1 MKKFE
6 RGELLNRKIVYSG
19 RIVTLVVDDIRIN
32 GKNTLREVVHHPG
45 GVGILAEVEPGRIPL
60 VRQHRYPVER
70 DVLEIPA
77 GKIEPGED
85 PVKTAARELEEE
97 TGFRPLEI
105 SKAFSYYP
113 TPGYCDELLHIYYVN
128 RVEETGTCFDEDE
141 DLEVEFYTLEKAL
154 EMIREGEIKDGKTIA
169 ALFWL
174 TLERNKPQ
182 NNSPSPESR

>member
-6 RGELLNRKIVYSG
+6 RGELLNRNIVYSG
-19 RIVTLVVDDIRIN
+19 RIVTLVVDDIRIK
-32 GKNTLREVVHHPG
+32 GKKTLREVVHHPG
-45 GVGILAEVEPGRIPL
+45 GVGILAEVEPDRIPL

-77 GKIEPGED
+77 GKIEPRED
-85 PVKTAARELEEE
+85 PVRTAARELEEE

-105 SKAFSYYP
+105 SKVFSYYP

-141 DLEVEFYTLEKAL
+141 DLEIEFYTLEKAL
-154 EMIREGEIKDGKTIA
+154 EMIRGGEIKDGKTIA
-169 ALFWL
+169 ALYWL
-174 TLERNKPQ
+174 ALERNKP
-182 NNSPSPESR
+182 